1 MKFPKKMDE
10 PNRKP
15 VQTELVQS
23 SQYQFFRVEIEKS
36 NHIGQHKKKGEKK
49 KICEQII
56 YYTLLRS
63 LP

>member
-1 MKFPKKMDE
+1 MDE
-10 PNRKP
+10 PNRKS
-15 VQTELVQS
+15 VQTELVR
-23 SQYQFFRVEIEKS
+23 FDPVNIGFLGLKS
-36 NHIGQHKKKGEKK
+36 ENLITSASTQKKGEKK